1 MKRFLFSMLFAVVAT
16 LSGNAQDW
24 SAVLNSV
31 DGLPGEA
38 EAYYGELY
46 YRFAS
51 QTFTPGTS
59 VDKIRLTV
67 LNTRTDE
74 APNGNNVIFSLSG
87 LTVYDGN
94 GTPVDYIAYSNAD
107 HNSLAY
113 NSDGEGLPALN
124 DNDIKSYFHSMWS
137 SPGVSDRHYIELSL
151 AKSVSSFRVEWTTRL
166 GENKND
172 PTVVALTLGTEYKP
186 EEVGSEFALGA
197 RVSKTSVL
205 ATKNQL
211 FVLKSN
217 AVKSF
222 SASNGTTYIGSG
234 PLYMQC
240 AEKGDGA
247 PSASHVMQLIPAGN
261 GRYLVYWPL
270 SGVYLA
276 NSAAHYNGL
285 NGWQYSTDDFMEA
298 ARVQFIE
305 RTGGYFEMMYD
316 GTNSA
321 GEQQLYVGAEMRDG
335 VSSKMKTFDLAHKEA
350 LESGDYTQGYALPI
364 AFNWSVYKAN
374 LNSET
379 VTELYVGL
387 PLLGGNYL
395 RPIMNKANTFLSKY
409 GNHDG
414 NCAGEDTALRNTIS
428 MTESELSSISMV
440 SRIEEL
446 EDQLLEKLSHYMAV
460 GLVKYENRVRELLAN
475 STFSE
480 YPYPTGTY
488 PMTSRAIL
496 ESLQSTLALAREK
509 AGVYNAEQYEAVFTQ
524 ADNDIE
530 RFLSTKV
537 ENGTT
542 PGGGESGGG
551 ETGGEE
557 EVVDSEIVYV
567 YLSNGDVDAYMLS
580 TLDGDYYTAA
590 GKLYFPIKNG
600 DLMYY
605 TAEEYDSCS
614 SVRPQLPYMTSF
626 KFNNKYNPNLNV
638 DAEAADVTEKMHFSL
653 NAIGKW
659 LTASFQL
666 SDEKAVAFVD
676 TTLQVSKVTRQSFAN
691 KVTYKVTYPGYNIF
705 ESVKVQDEI
714 WSTPAVGGDTVEV
727 QLTASMLATNKP
739 STQSNEGLGNLLDGN
754 PNTIFHST
762 WGSANNA
769 TANLNA
775 NITIDLP
782 ESLNNIQ
789 IYYMCRPQR
798 GYNPKIWEIY
808 VSNDSINWKLVRT
821 LDYIADGMPT
831 GGAGQ
836 EYTSPTIDLGGN
848 YSKLR
853 IVQTYGEYSKN
864 HLALAELRVFK
875 VVENT
880 STGEPVKIQD
890 AVYENRYRPFGREY
904 KVDIEWLTD
913 NAVSVPRIDID
924 IDGGK
929 FVTSKSTYLKANF
942 RINGYGVYENFED
955 SVQIKGRGNSS
966 WSYSKK
972 PYRLKFAEKVKPFG
986 LTKGKSWVLLANA
999 QSGSLMANAIAMKIG
1014 QMAGSA
1020 YANHIIPV
1028 ELYMNGRYM
1037 GSYMFTEKVGMANN
1051 SVDIDEELGYLL
1063 ELDTYSSSDEPI
1075 YTTGSYSLPVK
1086 VSEPDLLELPS
1097 SESSVRLNSI
1107 LNDVKEMSSCLYNNG
1122 DINDVLDV
1130 ETTARFFLA
1139 NDYVLNQEINHP
1151 KSTFLYKD
1159 ESDPNGKLTFGPIW
1173 DFDWGFGY
1181 EANHSYCYNGA
1192 TNSII
1197 NVSMNA
1203 HMFWDDLKTNSVFKR
1218 YYYKVWKEFLEK
1230 NSIDE
1235 LMDYIDSYY
1244 EFAKE
1249 SFVNNQNEWGY
1260 SAGFTKDDAERA
1272 KEWLVQRKNYL
1283 YNGLS
1288 KSDIEDLIHALAGDV
1303 NCNDQLTVHD
1313 VALVTAYMNGYTHKD
1328 LNLKKA
1334 DCDGNGSVG
1343 DADVAAVAA
1352 CVIGSEAPS
1361 SMYWYKT
1368 TLAAGE
1374 LNASDFNMEQGEEV
1388 VLPLNLVYGYDELY
1402 NALQFDVKVPEG
1414 VYINDIVAGEALSD
1428 VEFDYAELAA
1438 NTYRV
1443 VAYTS
1448 DNEALC
1454 DKDAVVANIS
1464 LQTFSVIE
1472 EPLRKV
1478 EVCNVYAVNEN
1489 NDEVRL
1495 DNVSISFAEATG
1507 IDATLATMAVKGGS
1521 CITITALEDQVVKVY
1536 SMDGRL
1542 ICRKKVAQGTTRIDV
1557 PAGIYLVNGNK
1568 VLVY

>member
-1 MKRFLFSMLFAVVAT
+1 MLFAVVAT
-16 LSGNAQDW
+16 LVGNAQEW
-24 SAVLNSV
+24 SVVLNLA
-31 DGLPGEA
+31 DGLPGEK
-38 EAYYGELY
+38 EVYYEQEY
-46 YRFAS
+46 SRFTS
-51 QTFTPGTS
+51 QQYTPGTS
-59 VDKIRLTV
+59 VKKIRMTV
-67 LNTRTDE
+67 VGTETNE
-74 APNGNNVIFSLSG
+74 APNGNNVIFALSG
-87 LTVYDGN
+87 VTIYDGN
-94 GTPVDYIAYSNAD
+94 GNKVGYTASSNAD
-107 HNSLAY
+107 HNTLAWY
-113 NSDGEGLPALN
+113 EDGDGLPALS
-124 DNDIKSYFHSMWS
+124 DNDIKSYFHSMWR
-137 SPGVSDRHYIELSL
+137 PENYVSDYHYVEFDLDR
-151 AKSVSSFRVEWTTRL
+151 SVNTFSIEWTTRL
-166 GENKND
+166 GESKNN
-172 PTVVALTLGTEYKP
+172 PTNVGLTLGTDYVPKS
-186 EEVGSEFALGA
+186 VGSEFTLGDDVTTESALA
-197 RVSKTSVL
+197 
-205 ATKNQL
+205 ATNQF
-211 FVLKSN
+211 FVLKGN
-217 AVKSF
+217 AATSF
-222 SASNGTTYIGSG
+222 STSSGTTYFGSG
-234 PLYMQC
+234 PIFMRY
-240 AEKGDGA
+240 AEEGDKEA
-247 PSASHVMQLIPAGN
+247 TIDHVMQLIPAGN
-261 GRYLVYWPL
+261 GRYLVYWPMA
-270 SGVYLA
+270 GKYLA
-276 NSAAHYNGL
+276 NSAGQYNGL
-285 NGWQYSTDDFMEA
+285 NGWQYSTSNFMDA
-298 ARVQFIE
+298 ARVKLTY
-305 RTGGYFEMMYD
+305 TGMGYFEMQYD
-316 GTNSA
+316 GSNSA
-321 GEQQLYVGAEMRDG
+321 GELVLYVGAELRDG
-335 VSSKMKTFDLAHKEA
+335 VNSKMKTFDLEHKEA
-350 LESGDYTQGYALPI
+350 LERGDYTQGYSLPI

-379 VTELYVGL
+379 VTELYVEL
-387 PLLGGNYL
+387 SMLGGNYL
-395 RPIMNKANTFLSKY
+395 RPIMNKANTYLSKY

-414 NCAGEDTALRNTIS
+414 NCAGEDTALRSAIS
-428 MTESELSSISMV
+428 TTESEIPSIGMV

-446 EDQLLEKLSHYMAV
+446 EDLLLEKLSRYMAV

-475 STFSE
+475 STFSD

-488 PMTSRAIL
+488 PKTSKSIL

-551 ETGGEE
+551 ETDGEE
-557 EVVDSEIVYV
+557 EVVDSDIVYV

-638 DAEAADVTEKMHFSL
+638 DAEAADVTENMHFSL

-666 SDEKAVAFVD
+666 SDEKAVVFVD

-691 KVTYKVTYPGYNIF
+691 KVTYKVTYPGYNIY

-714 WSTPAVGGDTVEV
+714 WSTPTVGGDTVEV
-727 QLTASMLATNKP
+727 QLTAGMLATNKP

-769 TANLNA
+769 TANVNTY
-775 NITIDLP
+775 ITIDLP

-789 IYYMCRPQR
+789 IYYKCRPQR
-798 GYNPKIWEIY
+798 GYNPKIWEVY
-808 VSNDSINWKLVRT
+808 ASNDNTNWKLVRT
-821 LDYIADGMPT
+821 LDYITDGMPT

-848 YSKLR
+848 YTKLK

-880 STGEPVKIQD
+880 SSGESVKIQD
-890 AVYENRYRPFGREY
+890 AVYEYRYRPFGREY
-904 KVDIEWLTD
+904 NVDIEWLTD

-929 FVTSKSTYLKANF
+929 TVTSKSTYLKANF
-942 RINGYGVYENFED
+942 RITGYGIYENFED

-1028 ELYMNGRYM
+1028 ELYMNGSYM

-1097 SESSVRLNSI
+1097 SEASVRLNSI

-1122 DINDVLDV
+1122 DINSVLDV

-1139 NDYVLNQEINHP
+1139 NDYALNQEINHP

-1181 EANHSYCYNGA
+1181 EANHSYCYDGA
-1192 TNSII
+1192 TNNII

-1203 HMFWDDLKTNSVFKR
+1203 HMFWDDIKTNSVFKR
-1218 YYYKVWKEFLEK
+1218 YYYKVWKEFIEK

-1235 LMDYIDSYY
+1235 LMDYIDCYY

-1249 SFVNNQNEWGY
+1249 SFVNNQNKWGY
-1260 SAGFTKDDAERA
+1260 STAFTKDDAERA

-1328 LNLKKA
+1328 FNLKKA

-1443 VAYTS
+1443 MAYTS

-1557 PAGIYLVNGNK
+1557 PAGIYLVDGNK